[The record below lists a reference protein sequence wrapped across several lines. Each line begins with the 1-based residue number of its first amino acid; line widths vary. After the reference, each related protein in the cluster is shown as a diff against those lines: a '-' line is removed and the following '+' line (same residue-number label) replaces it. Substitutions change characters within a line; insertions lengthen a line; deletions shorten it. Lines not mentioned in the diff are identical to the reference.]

1 MIHDTA
7 SVTEIARRV
16 AMQLAPHVLVTP
28 TVAMSVSEH
37 HMKHG
42 GALTIRPDI
51 YLEYVHDVCHSLKR
65 LGVPK
70 VMVLNGHG
78 GNMRRNLEPVVPE
91 QMAKLDAL
99 GVTYL
104 TYWEVCPASFFETH
118 LQSDRS
124 AGHAGEFET
133 SFAMIAFPERIRAD
147 QVTYDSAK
155 LATLPKGGQIMSV
168 VVDGVAARV
177 RAMLG

>member
-1 MIHDTA
+1 MEKEGSPMPDHTILFGELTRKELAALISSGTIRGAIVPTGATEQHHDHLAMIHDTA

-16 AMQLAPHVLVTP
+16 AMQFAPHVLVTP

-51 YLEYVHDVCHSLKR
+51 YLEYVHDVCHSLRR

-78 GNMRRNLEPVVPE
+78 GNMRRNLEPAVPE
-91 QMAKLDAL
+91 QMQKLDAL

-104 TYWEVCPASFFETH
+104 T
-118 LQSDRS
+118 
-124 AGHAGEFET
+124 
-133 SFAMIAFPERIRAD
+133 
-147 QVTYDSAK
+147 
-155 LATLPKGGQIMSV
+155 
-168 VVDGVAARV
+168 
-177 RAMLG
+177 